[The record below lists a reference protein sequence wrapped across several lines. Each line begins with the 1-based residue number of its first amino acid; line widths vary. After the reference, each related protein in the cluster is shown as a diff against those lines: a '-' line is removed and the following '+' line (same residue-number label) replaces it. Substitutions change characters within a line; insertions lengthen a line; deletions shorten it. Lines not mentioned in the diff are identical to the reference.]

1 MKNLVQAFTDF
12 DQLRNQFGSN
22 LMTIEQNFVS
32 IINRPD
38 DKAVNII
45 LHREK
50 SWHFKRTI
58 ISYWTNEPISWKMSK
73 LPNIWSVSLTNS
85 TIIYGL
91 WLRLKRIKLLLR
103 DKKFS
108 DLISW
113 ILRFKRSLRW
123 LKISSKTSWLFWLK
137 SSSSFTTWI
146 MKWKEIKKKYQLNT

>member
-50 SWHFKRTI
+50 S
-58 ISYWTNEPISWKMSK
+58 
-73 LPNIWSVSLTNS
+73 
-85 TIIYGL
+85 
-91 WLRLKRIKLLLR
+91 
-103 DKKFS
+103 
-108 DLISW
+108 
-113 ILRFKRSLRW
+113 
-123 LKISSKTSWLFWLK
+123 
-137 SSSSFTTWI
+137 
-146 MKWKEIKKKYQLNT
+146 